1 VRSFTLNGKPWIK
14 CFAVI
19 GALLLTLGRTGFGS
33 EPSQQGPWLVQRSD
47 TDAGRIEY
55 SAVTPSIEDSDF
67 WLGVFCFGGDRLF
80 VTLSDTARGAFSAA
94 DRQSAF
100 RIAFDGGT
108 SLQSIRR
115 RAEICVFRR
124 RSLTPHR
131 RPNLT
136 LAKRPNH
143 QSTQVCERHVGGSI
157 LRADR
162 LPI

>member
-108 SLQSIRR
+108 SI
-115 RAEICVFRR
+115 AIE
-124 RSLTPHR
+124 
-131 RPNLT
+131 
-136 LAKRPNH
+136 A
-143 QSTQVCERHVGGSI
+143 RHVNEHMVAVDPETSRNLCVSAPQFDPPSASKFDPGQTSKSSI
-157 LRADR
+157 DSSL
-162 LPI
+162 